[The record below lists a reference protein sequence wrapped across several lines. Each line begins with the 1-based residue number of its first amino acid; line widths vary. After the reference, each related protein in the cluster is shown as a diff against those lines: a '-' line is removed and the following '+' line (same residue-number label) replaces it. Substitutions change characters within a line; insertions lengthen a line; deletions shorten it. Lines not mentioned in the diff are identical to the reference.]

1 MGSVWVAEH
10 LGLRTDVAVKF
21 LSAELASD
29 ETSVTRFARE
39 AAAASQVK
47 SPHVVQMFDHGVTED
62 GVPFIVMELLDGE
75 DLTRRL
81 QAGAL
86 PLPMASRIVTQ
97 VAKALT
103 RAHEKGIVHR
113 DIKSENI
120 FLCDV
125 GENEVFVKLLDF
137 GIAKGGFEGR
147 PMTGHTATGSLVGT
161 PHYMSPEQAVGA
173 RDLDHRSDLWSLG
186 MVTFEAL
193 TGRRAF
199 AADTI
204 GALVL
209 EIHTAEMPRMT
220 QVAPGLPV
228 ELDAWFFRACARK
241 PEDRFASAKEMSDA
255 LAAIAAHSSARTP
268 SARPVSGMMPPDAL
282 VRATSPMAA
291 TVSAPSSP
299 KVPSLPPVGD
309 VPSLRPPQETP
320 APHAA
325 APDESWK
332 EEIDRTNRLVGARP
346 DTAAPPSPRRGQAM
360 PSRTRGEDDGASP
373 IPRAMLWVGA
383 IVLLGIVVFVVQN
396 GTGAL
401 SILFP
406 GLSPS
411 STTPAPSASRR

>member
-10 LGLRTDVAVKF
+10 MGLHTDVAVKF
-21 LSAELASD
+21 LSAELTSD

-47 SPHVVQMFDHGVTED
+47 SPHVVQMFDHGVTDE

-81 QAGAL
+81 QSGPMSL
-86 PLPMASRIVTQ
+86 PVVSRVVTQ

-209 EIHTAEMPRMT
+209 EIHTAEMPRPS
-220 QVAPGLPV
+220 QFVRGLPPA
-228 ELDAWFFRACARK
+228 LDEWFLTACARK
-241 PEDRFASAKEMSDA
+241 PEDRFGSAKEMSDA
-255 LAAIAAHSSARTP
+255 LATIAAQASGRSP
-268 SARPVSGMMPPDAL
+268 SARPNSAVMPSDAL
-282 VRATSPMAA
+282 VRAASPMAA
-291 TVSAPSSP
+291 TVAAPAHP

-309 VPSLRPPQETP
+309 VPSLRPPTDRQPP
-320 APHAA
+320 AGR

-332 EEIDRTNRLVGARP
+332 EEIDRTNRF
-346 DTAAPPSPRRGQAM
+346 DTNAAERSGPPSPRRAPQAKAA
-360 PSRTRGEDDGASP
+360 RFRGEDGGSSVP
-373 IPRAMLWVGA
+373 KAMLWVGA
-383 IVLLGIVVFVVQN
+383 IVLLGLVVFVVQN
-396 GTGAL
+396 GAGAL

-406 GLSPS
+406 GLAA
-411 STTPAPSASRR
+411 STAPAPSAPPR